1 MVGGVWSLQGALC
14 CISYPSPGVSCEG
27 SSVAISMLPP
37 GTVPL
42 RGGIGT
48 APGSRLEIGGQASG
62 LLEAGSPLPVL
73 AAPAPGSFLKLAPAV
88 LTLGVREALL
98 SVRGHSSHGWSVHL

>member
-37 GTVPL
+37 RTVPL
-42 RGGIGT
+42 REGIGT
-48 APGSRLEIGGQASG
+48 SPDSRLEIGGGASG
-62 LLEAGSPLPVL
+62 LLAAGSPLPVL
-73 AAPAPGSFLKLAPAV
+73 LWPPLLQAPS
-88 LTLGVREALL
+88 
-98 SVRGHSSHGWSVHL
+98 